1 MNINLVTSNL
11 GKVEELTYILKP
23 FGHKASQLNIECPEI
38 QAATLEEVVDFGLDW
53 LGAKKIQT
61 PVIIDD
67 AGIFVEALENF
78 PGVYSRYV
86 YDTIG
91 LQGVLKQMENV
102 DDRVTSFKCVIGLML
117 EDGSKHKFVGECKG
131 NLIHEMR
138 GTGGFCYDPIFIPDG
153 HNKTVSE
160 LFTEEK
166 NEVSHRGR
174 AMKEL
179 VDFLSKLED

>member
-23 FGHKASQLNIECPEI
+23 FGHKVSQLKVECPEI
-38 QAATLEEVVDFGLDW
+38 QASTLEEVVDFGLDW

-61 PVIIDD
+61 PFIIDD

-91 LQGVLKQMENV
+91 LQGVLKQMESIV
-102 DDRVTSFKCVIGLML
+102 DRVTRFKCVLGLML

-138 GTGGFCYDPIFIPDG
+138 GTGGFGYDPIFIPDG
-153 HNKTVSE
+153 YTKTFSE
-160 LFTEEK
+160 LLPEEK
-166 NEVSHRGR
+166 NDVSHRGR
-174 AMKEL
+174 AMHKL
-179 VDFLSKLED
+179 VDFLSKLEN

>member
-1 MNINLVTSNL
+1 VNINLVTSNL

-23 FGHKASQLNIECPEI
+23 FGHKVSQLKVECPEI
-38 QAATLEEVVDFGLDW
+38 QASTLEEVVDFGLDW

-61 PVIIDD
+61 PFIIDD

-91 LQGVLKQMENV
+91 LQGILKQMESIV
-102 DDRVTSFKCVIGLML
+102 DRVTRFKCVLGLML

-138 GTGGFCYDPIFIPDG
+138 GTGGFGYDPIFIPDG
-153 HNKTVSE
+153 YTKTFSE
-160 LFTEEK
+160 LLPEEK
-166 NEVSHRGR
+166 NDVSHRGR
-174 AMKEL
+174 AMHKL
-179 VDFLSKLED
+179 VDFLSKLEN

>member
-23 FGHKASQLNIECPEI
+23 FGHKVSQLKVECPEI
-38 QAATLEEVVDFGLDW
+38 QASTLEEVVDFGLDW

-61 PVIIDD
+61 PFIIDD

-91 LQGVLKQMENV
+91 LQGILKQMESIV
-102 DDRVTSFKCVIGLML
+102 DRITRFKCVLGLML

-131 NLIHEMR
+131 NLIHEIR
-138 GTGGFCYDPIFIPDG
+138 GTGGFGYDPIFIPDG
-153 HNKTVSE
+153 YTKTFSE
-160 LFTEEK
+160 LLPEEK
-166 NEVSHRGR
+166 NDVSHRGR
-174 AMKEL
+174 AMHKL
-179 VDFLSKLED
+179 VDFLSKLEN

>member
-23 FGHKASQLNIECPEI
+23 FGHKVSQLKVECPEI
-38 QAATLEEVVDFGLDW
+38 QASTLEEVVDFGLDW

-61 PVIIDD
+61 PFIIDD

-91 LQGVLKQMENV
+91 LQGILKQMESIV
-102 DDRVTSFKCVIGLML
+102 DRITRFKCVLGLML

-138 GTGGFCYDPIFIPDG
+138 GTGGFGYDPIFIPDG
-153 HNKTVSE
+153 YTKTFSE
-160 LFTEEK
+160 LLPEEK
-166 NEVSHRGR
+166 NDVSHRGR
-174 AMKEL
+174 AMHKL
-179 VDFLSKLED
+179 VDFLSKLEN

>member
-23 FGHKASQLNIECPEI
+23 FGHTASQLNVECPEI
-38 QAATLEEVVDFGLDW
+38 QASTLEEVVDFGLDW

-61 PVIIDD
+61 PFIIDD

-91 LQGVLKQMENV
+91 LQGVLKQMESIV
-102 DDRVTSFKCVIGLML
+102 DRVTRFKCVLGLMF

-138 GTGGFCYDPIFIPDG
+138 GTGGFGYDPIFIPDG
-153 HNKTVSE
+153 YTKTFSE
-160 LFTEEK
+160 LSPEEK

-174 AMKEL
+174 AMHKL
-179 VDFLSKLED
+179 IDFLSKLED

>member
-1 MNINLVTSNL
+1 MNV
-11 GKVEELTYILKP
+11 
-23 FGHKASQLNIECPEI
+23 ECPEI
-38 QAATLEEVVDFGLDW
+38 QATTLEEVVDFGLDW

-61 PVIIDD
+61 PFIIDD

-91 LQGVLKQMENV
+91 LQGVLKQMESI
-102 DDRVTSFKCVIGLML
+102 DDRVTRFKCVIGLML

-138 GTGGFCYDPIFIPDG
+138 GTGGFGYDPIFIPDG
-153 HNKTVSE
+153 HNKTFSE
-160 LFTEEK
+160 LSPEEK
-166 NEVSHRGR
+166 NDVSHRGR
-174 AMKEL
+174 AMHKL

>member
-23 FGHKASQLNIECPEI
+23 FGHKVSQLKVECPEI
-38 QAATLEEVVDFGLDW
+38 QASTLEEVVDFGLDW

-61 PVIIDD
+61 PFIIDD

-91 LQGVLKQMENV
+91 LQGILKQMESIV
-102 DDRVTSFKCVIGLML
+102 DRVTRFKCVLGLML

-138 GTGGFCYDPIFIPDG
+138 GTGGFGYDPIFIPDG
-153 HNKTVSE
+153 YTKTFSE
-160 LFTEEK
+160 LSSEEK

-174 AMKEL
+174 AMHQL
-179 VDFLSKLED
+179 IDFLSKLED